1 MAISVGIR
9 GAGAAGLSLARALL
23 HRIPSVEITVFDKRE
38 RLPHPKRTFCFFS
51 DSRSSCDPPPSH
63 LWKAVSFSG
72 TDFCRT
78 IDCST
83 TPYSLIEGDAFFSK
97 LLVDLESQGVQFH
110 WGCQQTEVRD
120 HRILTNLAG
129 HTFDFVIDAAFEPAS
144 RQATLW
150 QSFAGIWV
158 EAGHT
163 VFNPDEAILMDL
175 GESSYSSPISFIY
188 LLPTSGTTALIEH
201 TSFSRKPMS
210 KEWHLAECRRW
221 IASKGLSGISER
233 NIENGAI
240 PMGLIPEDGASK
252 NLRVGSAGGAI
263 RISTGFAFQ
272 AIQAQVDDIA
282 MKIAGA
288 SDNKGSRQIQQP
300 SVFPAWMRLCD
311 SLFIQALSRAPE
323 NGGMIMG
330 QLLRRAPARE
340 LIAFL
345 SGNASFFQALQVM
358 ITVPKA
364 TMLRALCLG

>member
-23 HRIPSVEITVFDKRE
+23 YRIPSVNITIFDKRE

-51 DSRSSCDPPPSH
+51 DSRSSCYPLASH

-72 TDFCRT
+72 IDFRRT
-78 IDCST
+78 IDCSA
-83 TPYSLIEGDAFFSK
+83 TPYLLIEGDAFFSK
-97 LLVDLESQGVQFH
+97 VLQDLESQGVQFH
-110 WGCQQTEVRD
+110 WGCQQTEVQD

-129 HTFDFVIDAAFEPAS
+129 QTFDFVIDAAFEPTS
-144 RQATLW
+144 RRAILW

-158 EAGHT
+158 EARHT
-163 VFNPDEAILMDL
+163 VFNPDEAVLMDL
-175 GESSYSSPISFIY
+175 GESSYSSPVSFVY
-188 LLPTSGTTALIEH
+188 LLPTSGNTALIEH

-210 KEWHLAECRRW
+210 RDWHLAECRRW

-233 NIENGAI
+233 DIENGAI
-240 PMGLIPEDGASK
+240 PMGLVPEVGVSG

-263 RISTGFAFQ
+263 RASTGFAFQ

-282 MKIAGA
+282 VKIAGA
-288 SDNKGSRQIQQP
+288 SNNEGSHQIQQP

-330 QLLRRAPARE
+330 QLLRRAPARD

-345 SGNASFFQALQVM
+345 SGNASFLQALQVM
-358 ITVPKA
+358 ITVPKV
-364 TMLRALCLG
+364 TMLKALCLG